1 MADRDELDA
10 VFKGFLKR
18 GATEHHLRVL
28 EASLRSSPELNRAMT
43 SAVANERVVGLHFL
57 PSHAPGSA
65 LAWYDPTSREIGF
78 RRDLLDP
85 QITRDSLDRVTH
97 AFGHEI
103 SHAQQSK
110 TVYAERQALIGE
122 IWKVAESGARPRD
135 YTALVERYDAFQR
148 RNEARAELDGLNML
162 ADRVRN
168 ETDTPFSIDKLARR
182 SEALSAC
189 AERSAGGKYSLNPN
203 LTFDPKTHS
212 LPVTAQNIEAVAQ
225 CFYDLERTRD
235 GYPESNKAEAI
246 GLVADAEFRARKQ
259 DPDRSF
265 HDVRIDL
272 AKLDLDPATLQKQ
285 SIHLGPFRD
294 GPFEFTDSGNKR
306 VVEVQHTAG
315 QPSGRPALSP
325 DADPS
330 QSQHRDHDLLE
341 QIRAGVRG
349 NADTLGRPD
358 AQAVERISHSLL
370 AACKDN
376 RQMYPG
382 RDYSLSANALD
393 RVDHVVVGP
402 AGHVFAIE
410 GALHDPAHKRAAV
423 SIQAAFDTPVEHSER
438 RLQAAHQAIAQERES
453 RALAQPPAQQDLA
466 EALKSSR

>member
-1 MADRDELDA
+1 MADRDELDQ

-43 SAVANERVVGLHFL
+43 SAVANERVIGLHFL
-57 PSHAPGSA
+57 PSHAPASA
-65 LAWYDPTSREIGF
+65 LAWYDPVSREIGF
-78 RRDLLDP
+78 RRDLLDMEIV
-85 QITRDSLDRVTH
+85 QNSLDRVTH
-97 AFGHEI
+97 AFGHEL
-103 SHAQQSK
+103 SHARQSK
-110 TVYAERQALIGE
+110 AAYAERQALIGE
-122 IWKVAESGARPRD
+122 IWAVAENGDRTRD
-135 YTALVERYDAFQR
+135 YTALIQRYDTFQR

-168 ETDTPFSIDKLARR
+168 ETDTPFSVDKLARR
-182 SEALSAC
+182 SEALSPC
-189 AERSAGGKYSLNPN
+189 AERSAQGKYSLNPS
-203 LTFDPKTHS
+203 LTFDAQTQS

-225 CFYDLERTRD
+225 CFYDLERKRD

-265 HDVRIDL
+265 HDVRINL

-285 SIHLGPFRD
+285 SIHLGPFRN
-294 GPFEFTDSGNKR
+294 GPFEFTDSGGQR
-306 VVEVQHTAG
+306 VVEVRHTAG
-315 QPSGRPALSP
+315 KPAGRPALSP
-325 DADPS
+325 DTDPG
-330 QSQHRDHDLLE
+330 QSHHRDHDLLE
-341 QIRAGVRG
+341 QIRAGVRA
-349 NADTLGRPD
+349 NADALGRPD

-376 RQMYPG
+376 RERYPG
-382 RDYSLSANALD
+382 QDYSLSANALN
-393 RVDHVVVGP
+393 RVDHVVVGT

-423 SIQAAFDTPVEHSER
+423 PIQAAFDTPVEHSER
-438 RLQAAHQAIAQERES
+438 KLQAAHQAIAQEHGT
-453 RALAQPPAQQDLA
+453 QPPPARQDIA
-466 EALKSSR
+466 EARQASR